1 MNKATAAPPFTIAIV
16 EDDPDVR
23 HSLEVIIKHQPTLQ
37 CVASYGNA
45 EDALRELPEIQPRLV
60 FMDINLPG
68 MSGVDCVRKLA
79 QVTPKIC
86 IVMLTVYDDAEAI
99 FKSLT
104 AGAMGYLLKP
114 VSSMTLLEA
123 IEEVSQGGAPMST
136 KIARLV
142 VQTFQKPAP
151 NVEIANELSA
161 REKEIL
167 NLLAKGYISK
177 KIAYLLNISYWTV
190 ETHVAHI
197 YQKLHVRSRAQAVA
211 KYLGKTSQI

>member
-1 MNKATAAPPFTIAIV
+1 MNKASTDTPFTIAIV
-16 EDDPDVR
+16 EDDPEVR
-23 HSLEVIIKHQPTLQ
+23 YSLEVILKHQTTLQ

-45 EDALRELPEIQPRLV
+45 EDALRELPKIHPRLV

-68 MSGVDCVRKLA
+68 MSGVECVRQLA
-79 QVTPKIC
+79 HKIPKSH

-99 FKSLT
+99 FKSLS
-104 AGAMGYLLKP
+104 AGAIGYLLKP

-142 VQTFQKPAP
+142 VQAFQKPAP

-190 ETHVAHI
+190 ETHVTHI

-211 KYLGKTSQI
+211 KYLGKNNRV